1 MMKMN
6 GTSRSIRSLRR
17 ICAALLAVAV
27 LFTSVGMGHAAMAT
41 DHPAPTPAAAHGGHH
56 DGADKAMHH
65 QKECDGPAHAA
76 DVDPASPHKHGAM
89 HGCCASACFPSFTNP
104 EITFVPHRSVVME
117 RLTPRAHQAAA
128 SRTLGALFK
137 PPRRIL

>member
-1 MMKMN
+1 M
-6 GTSRSIRSLRR
+6 TE
-17 ICAALLAVAV
+17 
-27 LFTSVGMGHAAMAT
+27 
-41 DHPAPTPAAAHGGHH
+41 PAEEH
-56 DGADKAMHH
+56 
-65 QKECDGPAHAA
+65 CDGPAHSAKA
-76 DVDPASPHKHGAM
+76 DPASPQKHGAM

-104 EITFVPHRSVVME
+104 EITFVPVRSVVME